1 MRVRGVWASPGLVA
15 SVQGQGLLH
24 WREPGV
30 SGAGGTPV
38 VQEGGQQQARRP
50 GMETGGA
57 WRAGGPAGPLRGA
70 CQPFLCRC
78 FCPLCPLSDTCM
90 ALLEE
95 LGSKGDEGVL
105 LRQDCV
111 FAGQTP
117 VSLEGAPGMSFH
129 PAGSVVSV
137 TALKGNCHM
146 SLWKVCWKSQWCWR
160 PPRFQFDE

>member
-1 MRVRGVWASPGLVA
+1 MHVHGVWASPGLVA

-24 WREPGV
+24 EREPGV

-38 VQEGGQQQARRP
+38 VQEGGQQWARLP
-50 GMETGGA
+50 AMEAGGA
-57 WRAGGPAGPLRGA
+57 GRAGVSARGVSA
-70 CQPFLCRC
+70 LPVQVLS
-78 FCPLCPLSDTCM
+78 PLCPLSDTSV

-117 VSLEGAPGMSFH
+117 VSLQGAPGTSFH
-129 PAGSVVSV
+129 PTGSAVSV
-137 TALKGNCHM
+137 TALKGNCHV
-146 SLWKVCWKSQWCWR
+146 SLWKVCWKSRWCWR
-160 PPRFQFDE
+160 LP